1 MNNTRTVFFL
11 SNRTAI
17 TAETLGQSML
27 AQFEDQSFEQF
38 TIPFIDSLVKA
49 KKACQRINSVFKST
63 DVRPIV
69 ISTIIEAD
77 LMAAI
82 QKSGALVLDSFA
94 LFLPTLEEE
103 LNAQHRTD
111 KAGASHRI
119 KDEKNYD
126 ARIEAV
132 DFSLLHDDGLRAK
145 HYSHAD
151 VILLGVSRSG
161 KTPTGLYMALQFG
174 LKAANYPITEE
185 EMESEQL
192 PDILKRHKA
201 KCFGLTT
208 EALRLHHIRQERM
221 PDSKYASI
229 EQCKYE
235 IKAVEGMFVQHQIP
249 FINTVSMSIEE
260 IATKIV
266 AKEGLHRIL

>member
-1 MNNTRTVFFL
+1 MNNNRKAYYL

-17 TAETLGQSML
+17 TAETLGLSLL
-27 AQFEDQSFEQF
+27 AQFEDQIAGQI
-38 TIPFIDSLVKA
+38 TIPFVDSE
-49 KKACQRINSVFKST
+49 KKALKAAAQIKSEYEKT
-63 DVRPIV
+63 GIKPIV
-69 ISTIIEAD
+69 ISTLIDTD
-77 LMAAI
+77 LMTI
-82 QKSGALVLDSFA
+82 IKTSGALVLDTFE
-94 LFLPTLEEE
+94 LFLPALEKEFST
-103 LNAQHRTD
+103 QHNVGSTS
-111 KAGASHRI
+111 SHRI

-145 HYSHAD
+145 HYSNAD

-161 KTPTGLYMALQFG
+161 KTPTSLYMALQFG

-185 EMESEQL
+185 EMDSEQL
-192 PDILKRHKA
+192 PEILRQHKA

-208 EALRLHHIRQERM
+208 EAMRLHHIRQERM
-221 PDSKYASI
+221 PDSRYASL

-235 IKAVEGMFVQHQIP
+235 IKAVEAMFLQHGIAS
-249 FINTVSMSIEE
+249 INTVSMSVEE

-266 AKEGLHRIL
+266 AKEGLHRL